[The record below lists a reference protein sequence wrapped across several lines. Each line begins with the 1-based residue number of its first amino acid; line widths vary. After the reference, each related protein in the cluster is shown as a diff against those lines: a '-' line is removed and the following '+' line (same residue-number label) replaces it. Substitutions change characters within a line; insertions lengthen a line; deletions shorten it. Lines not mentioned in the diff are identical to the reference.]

1 MSPGGR
7 RPGRLSARDDIIRAA
22 RETFAGQGYD
32 GTSLRAV
39 ARAAGVDAALIHHYF
54 EGKAGLFMAAMAL
67 PIDPHPVQ
75 LDAAEGALGAAVSGA
90 AESGAAL
97 STSAVSG
104 AAVSGAA
111 IAGAAIPRAP
121 VPGAAVVEGFLTM
134 WDLAEGTGSSFVSC
148 VGAMAA
154 SSDVADAM
162 REFVRAR
169 VWQLMTPVEGEN
181 EETSDARRARVAS
194 QLMGLAYT
202 RYVLVVPPISTAS
215 PAEIGHWV
223 GPTLE
228 RYGGDDLG

>member
-7 RPGRLSARDDIIRAA
+7 RPGKLSARDDIIRAA
-22 RETFAGQGYD
+22 RETFAEEGYD

-54 EGKAGLFMAAMAL
+54 EGKPGLFMAAMAL
-67 PIDPHPVQ
+67 PFDPRQVQ
-75 LDAAEGALGAAVSGA
+75 LDAEASGPF
-90 AESGAAL
+90 
-97 STSAVSG
+97 STL
-104 AAVSGAA
+104 
-111 IAGAAIPRAP
+111 
-121 VPGAAVVEGFLTM
+121 PGAAVVEGFLTM

-154 SSDVADAM
+154 SQAVADAM

-169 VWQLMTPVEGEN
+169 VWQHITPLEGES
-181 EETSDARRARVAS
+181 EETTDARRALVAS

-202 RYVLVVPPISTAS
+202 RYVLRVPPISTAS
-215 PAEIGHWV
+215 PAQIGRWV

-228 RYGGDDLG
+228 RYGGGDLG

>member
-7 RPGRLSARDDIIRAA
+7 RPGKLSARDDIIRAA
-22 RETFAGQGYD
+22 RETFAAEGYD

-54 EGKAGLFMAAMAL
+54 DGKAGLFMAAMAL
-67 PIDPHPVQ
+67 PFDPRQVQ
-75 LDAAEGALGAAVSGA
+75 LDAE
-90 AESGAAL
+90 
-97 STSAVSG
+97 
-104 AAVSGAA
+104 
-111 IAGAAIPRAP
+111 AGAASPGLA
-121 VPGAAVVEGFLTM
+121 GAAVVEGFLTM

-154 SSDVADAM
+154 SPEVADAM

-169 VWQLMTPVEGEN
+169 VWQHITPLEGES
-181 EETSDARRARVAS
+181 EETTDARRALVAS

-202 RYVLVVPPISTAS
+202 RYVLRVPPISTAS
-215 PAEIGHWV
+215 PTEIGRWV

-228 RYGGDDLG
+228 RYGGGELD

>member
-1 MSPGGR
+1 MSPVGR
-7 RPGRLSARDDIIRAA
+7 RPGKLSARDDIIRAA
-22 RETFAGQGYD
+22 RETFAERGYD

-67 PIDPHPVQ
+67 PCEVQ
-75 LDAAEGALGAAVSGA
+75 PDADAGPPAVVRS
-90 AESGAAL
+90 
-97 STSAVSG
+97 
-104 AAVSGAA
+104 
-111 IAGAAIPRAP
+111 
-121 VPGAAVVEGFLTM
+121 GAAVVEGFLTM

-154 SSDVADAM
+154 SPDVADAV
-162 REFVRAR
+162 REFVQA
-169 VWQLMTPVEGEN
+169 QISQHITPLA
-181 EETSDARRARVAS
+181 SDNADTTEARRALVAS

-202 RYVLVVPPISTAS
+202 RYVLRAPPISTAS

-228 RYGGDDLG
+228 RYGGGVLD

>member
-7 RPGRLSARDDIIRAA
+7 RPGKLSARDDIVRAA
-22 RETFAGQGYD
+22 RQTFAEEGYD

-54 EGKAGLFMAAMAL
+54 DGKAGLFMAAMAL
-67 PIDPHPVQ
+67 PFDPHQVQ
-75 LDAAEGALGAAVSGA
+75 LN
-90 AESGAAL
+90 
-97 STSAVSG
+97 
-104 AAVSGAA
+104 
-111 IAGAAIPRAP
+111 AGAGGASSSP
-121 VPGAAVVEGFLTM
+121 PGAAVVEGFLTM

-154 SSDVADAM
+154 SPAVADAM

-169 VWQLMTPVEGEN
+169 VWQHIAPIEGES
-181 EETSDARRARVAS
+181 EETTDARRALVAS

-202 RYVLVVPPISTAS
+202 RYVLRVPPISTAS
-215 PAEIGHWV
+215 PSEIGRWV

-228 RYGGDDLG
+228 RYGGGELD

>member
-7 RPGRLSARDDIIRAA
+7 RPGKLSARDDIIRAA
-22 RETFAGQGYD
+22 RETFAEEGYD

-54 EGKAGLFMAAMAL
+54 DGKPGLFMAAMAL
-67 PIDPHPVQ
+67 PFDPRQVQ
-75 LDAAEGALGAAVSGA
+75 LDAGAGGPS
-90 AESGAAL
+90 SAL
-97 STSAVSG
+97 
-104 AAVSGAA
+104 
-111 IAGAAIPRAP
+111 
-121 VPGAAVVEGFLTM
+121 PGAAVVEGFLTM

-154 SSDVADAM
+154 SPEVADAM

-169 VWQLMTPVEGEN
+169 VWQHIAPIEGED
-181 EETSDARRARVAS
+181 EETTDARRALVAS

-202 RYVLVVPPISTAS
+202 RYVLRVPPISTAS
-215 PAEIGHWV
+215 PTDIGRWV

-228 RYGGDDLG
+228 RYGGGALD

>member
-7 RPGRLSARDDIIRAA
+7 RPGKLSARDDIIRAA
-22 RETFAGQGYD
+22 RETFAEEGYD

-67 PIDPHPVQ
+67 PFDPRQVQ
-75 LDAAEGALGAAVSGA
+75 LDAGAASPG
-90 AESGAAL
+90 L
-97 STSAVSG
+97 
-104 AAVSGAA
+104 
-111 IAGAAIPRAP
+111 
-121 VPGAAVVEGFLTM
+121 PGAAVVEGFLTM

-154 SSDVADAM
+154 SPAVADAM
-162 REFVRAR
+162 REFVRER
-169 VWQLMTPVEGEN
+169 VWQHITPIEGES
-181 EETSDARRARVAS
+181 EETTEARRALVAS

-202 RYVLVVPPISTAS
+202 RYVLRVPPISTAAPS
-215 PAEIGHWV
+215 DIGRWV

-228 RYGGDDLG
+228 RYGGGELD

>member
-1 MSPGGR
+1 VSPVGR
-7 RPGRLSARDDIIRAA
+7 RPGKRSARDDIIRAA
-22 RETFAGQGYD
+22 RETFAEQGYD

-67 PIDPHPVQ
+67 PFDPRQVQ
-75 LDAAEGALGAAVSGA
+75 LDAGAGTT
-90 AESGAAL
+90 
-97 STSAVSG
+97 TS
-104 AAVSGAA
+104 
-111 IAGAAIPRAP
+111 PL
-121 VPGAAVVEGFLTM
+121 PGAAVVEGFLTM

-154 SSDVADAM
+154 SADVADAM

-169 VWQLMTPVEGEN
+169 VWQHITPREGESQD
-181 EETSDARRARVAS
+181 TTDARRALVAS

-202 RYVLVVPPISTAS
+202 RYVLRVPPISTAS
-215 PAEIGHWV
+215 PTEIGHWV

-228 RYGGDDLG
+228 RYGGGDLS

>member
-7 RPGRLSARDDIIRAA
+7 RPGKLSARDDIIRAA
-22 RETFAGQGYD
+22 RETFAEEGYD

-54 EGKAGLFMAAMAL
+54 EGKPGLFMAAMAL
-67 PIDPHPVQ
+67 PFDPRQVQ
-75 LDAAEGALGAAVSGA
+75 LDAEASGPA
-90 AESGAAL
+90 
-97 STSAVSG
+97 STL
-104 AAVSGAA
+104 
-111 IAGAAIPRAP
+111 
-121 VPGAAVVEGFLTM
+121 PGAAVVEGFLTM

-154 SSDVADAM
+154 SQAVADAM

-169 VWQLMTPVEGEN
+169 VWQHITPLKAES
-181 EETSDARRARVAS
+181 EETTDARRALVAS

-202 RYVLVVPPISTAS
+202 RYVLRVPPISTAS
-215 PAEIGHWV
+215 PSEIGRWV

-228 RYGGDDLG
+228 RYGGGDLG